1 MWSQI
6 RHIRTSPDQKR
17 RHSNAT
23 TVSKRWW
30 LKTWNTKRDS
40 PPRYK
45 NLPRPRDTHRSLSRY
60 HHFPRGSLP
69 GRLGR
74 PRPVSGHS
82 LYWLAGTS
90 NKGTQSLVLYVVG
103 HRAAMPP
110 ETEYGNLAARRWGSL
125 SAQTSR
131 RVVNVPLWT
140 ANPACNPSG
149 IDIEALRSTSLSLC
163 QLVMPIP
170 LEE

>member
-45 NLPRPRDTHRSLSRY
+45 NLPARPRDTHRSLSRY
-60 HHFPRGSLP
+60 HHFPRGALP

-103 HRAAMPP
+103 HRTAMPP
-110 ETEYGNLAARRWGSL
+110 ETENGNLAARRWGSL

-140 ANPACNPSG
+140 GPMSQPCVHRYESMVNTP
-149 IDIEALRSTSLSLC
+149 RR
-163 QLVMPIP
+163 
-170 LEE
+170 